1 MTNLSESITE
11 RLPKSLVPIPTGLKP
26 GGQLATPVKGVLF
39 DIYGTL
45 FISESG
51 DIGIAEENSRISGG
65 LKDLLRKYHIDT
77 SPDIILK
84 SFFNTIR
91 ATHKRLRA
99 KGVDHPEVEIDL
111 IWSEVLG
118 INNLQSVR
126 DYAVE
131 FELLV
136 NPVYPMPHL
145 KEILV
150 HCKNSGI
157 PMGIISN
164 AQFYTPLLF
173 NWYLESEP
181 EDLGFFTDL
190 IIFSYQA
197 GHAKP
202 SGMLFD
208 IAVERLNQYNI
219 SPQSVVYVGND
230 MLNDIYPADRVGFQT
245 ALFAGDARS
254 LRLRDNDPRCSA
266 VSANLVITD
275 LIQLTDYIG

>member
-1 MTNLSESITE
+1 MNLNESIID
-11 RLPKSLVPIPTGLKP
+11 RLPKFLVPIPTGLKP
-26 GGQLATPVKGVLF
+26 SGQLATPAKGVLF

-51 DIGIAEENSRISGG
+51 DISIAEENSRISDG

-77 SPDIILK
+77 HPDIILK

-91 ATHKRLRA
+91 ATHQRLRA

-131 FELLV
+131 FELLS
-136 NPVYPMPHL
+136 NPVYPMPYL

-150 HCKNSGI
+150 HCKNNGI

-173 NWYLESEP
+173 NWYLGSEL
-181 EDLGFFTDL
+181 EDLGFFSDL

-197 GHAKP
+197 GYAKP
-202 SGMLFD
+202 SGVLFD
-208 IAVERLNQYNI
+208 IAVDRLSKYNI
-219 SPQSVVYVGND
+219 NPQSVVYVGND
-230 MLNDIYPADRVGFQT
+230 MLNDVYPANQVGFQT

-254 LRLRDNDPRCSA
+254 LRLRGDDPRCRA
-266 VSANLVITD
+266 LSANLVITD
-275 LIQLTDYIG
+275 LIQLAEYI

>member
-1 MTNLSESITE
+1 LNESIIDK
-11 RLPKSLVPIPTGLKP
+11 LPKSLIPIPTGLKP

-51 DIGIAEENSRISGG
+51 DISIAEENSRISDG
-65 LKDLLRKYHIDT
+65 LKDLLRTYRIDT
-77 SPDIILK
+77 PPDTILK

-91 ATHKRLRA
+91 AAHQRLRA
-99 KGVDHPEVEIDL
+99 KGADHPEIEIDL

-126 DYAVE
+126 DYAIE
-131 FELLV
+131 FELMA
-136 NPVYPMPHL
+136 NPVFPMPHL
-145 KEILV
+145 KEILI
-150 HCKNSGI
+150 HCKNNGI

-173 NWYLESEP
+173 NWYLGSEP
-181 EDLGFFTDL
+181 ENLGFINDL
-190 IIFSYQA
+190 IILSYQT

-202 SGMLFD
+202 SRMLFD
-208 IAVERLNQYNI
+208 IAVERLSKYDI

-230 MLNDIYPADRVGFQT
+230 MLNDVYPANRVGFQT
-245 ALFAGDARS
+245 ALFAGDSRS
-254 LRLRDNDPRCSA
+254 LRLRDDDPRCIA
-266 VSANLVITD
+266 LSANLVITD
-275 LIQLTDYIG
+275 LIQLAEHI

>member
-1 MTNLSESITE
+1 MNESIIA
-11 RLPKSLVPIPTGLKP
+11 RLPKSLVPIPTGLEP
-26 GGQLATPVKGVLF
+26 VGQLEIPVKAVLF

-51 DIGIAEENSRISGG
+51 DIGIAEEKSRISAG
-65 LKDLLRKYHIDT
+65 LKDLLIKNHIDT
-77 SPDIILK
+77 PPDTILK
-84 SFFNTIR
+84 TFFSAIR

-99 KGVDHPEVEIDL
+99 IGVDHPEVEIDL

-118 INNLQSVR
+118 INNRQSVR
-126 DYAVE
+126 EYAVE
-131 FELLV
+131 FELLA

-150 HCKNSGI
+150 HCKDSGI

-173 NWYLESEP
+173 NWYLGSDP

-190 IIFSYQA
+190 IIYSYQT

-202 SGMLFD
+202 SMVLFD
-208 IAVERLNQYNI
+208 IAVKRLRKYNI
-219 SPQSVVYVGND
+219 NPRSVVYVGND
-230 MLNDIYPADRVGFQT
+230 MLNDVYPADRVGFQT
-245 ALFAGDARS
+245 ALFAGDDRS
-254 LRLRDNDPRCSA
+254 LRLRDNDPRCSDI
-266 VSANLVITD
+266 SANLVITD
-275 LIQLTDYIG
+275 LIQLIEYIG

>member
-1 MTNLSESITE
+1 MTNLNESIID
-11 RLPKSLVPIPTGLKP
+11 RLPKSLAPIPTGLKP
-26 GGQLATPVKGVLF
+26 GGQLAIPVKGVLF

-51 DIGIAEENSRISGG
+51 DISIAEENSRISDD
-65 LKDLLRKYHIDT
+65 LTDLLRKYHIDT
-77 SPDIILK
+77 PPGIILK

-91 ATHKRLRA
+91 ATHQRLRA

-131 FELLV
+131 FELLS

-150 HCKNSGI
+150 HCKNSCI

-173 NWYLESEP
+173 NWYLGSEL
-181 EDLGFFTDL
+181 EDLGFFSDL

-197 GHAKP
+197 GYAKP
-202 SGMLFD
+202 SGVLFD
-208 IAVERLNQYNI
+208 IAVDRLSKYNI
-219 SPQSVVYVGND
+219 NPQSVVYVGND
-230 MLNDIYPADRVGFQT
+230 MLNDVYPANQVGFQT

-254 LRLRDNDPRCSA
+254 LRLRDDDPRCRA
-266 VSANLVITD
+266 LSANLVITD
-275 LIQLTDYIG
+275 LIQLAEYI

>member
-1 MTNLSESITE
+1 MNESIIA
-11 RLPKSLVPIPTGLKP
+11 RLPKSLVPIPTGLEP
-26 GGQLATPVKGVLF
+26 VGQLEIPVKAVLF

-51 DIGIAEENSRISGG
+51 DISIAEEKSRISAG
-65 LKDLLRKYHIDT
+65 LNDLLLKNHIDT
-77 SPDIILK
+77 PSETILK
-84 SFFNTIR
+84 TFFNTIR

-99 KGVDHPEVEIDL
+99 IGVDHPEVEIDL

-118 INNLQSVR
+118 INNRQSVR
-126 DYAVE
+126 EYAVE
-131 FELLV
+131 FELLA

-150 HCKNSGI
+150 HCKDSGI

-173 NWYLESEP
+173 NWYLGSDP

-190 IIFSYQA
+190 IIYSYQT

-202 SGMLFD
+202 SMVLFD
-208 IAVERLNQYNI
+208 IAVKRLRKYNI
-219 SPQSVVYVGND
+219 NPRSVVYVGND
-230 MLNDIYPADRVGFQT
+230 MLNDVYPADRVGFQT
-245 ALFAGDARS
+245 ALFAGDDRS
-254 LRLRDNDPRCSA
+254 LRLRDNDPRCSDI
-266 VSANLVITD
+266 SANLVITD
-275 LIQLTDYIG
+275 LIQLIEYIG

>member
-1 MTNLSESITE
+1 MTNLNESIID
-11 RLPKSLVPIPTGLKP
+11 RLPKSLIPIPTGLKP

-51 DIGIAEENSRISGG
+51 DISIAEENSRISDD
-65 LKDLLRKYHIDT
+65 LTDLLRKYHIDT
-77 SPDIILK
+77 PPGIILK

-99 KGVDHPEVEIDL
+99 NGVDHPEVEIDL
-111 IWSEVLG
+111 IWSEVLE

-126 DYAVE
+126 EYAVE
-131 FELLV
+131 FELLA

-150 HCKNSGI
+150 HCKNNGI

-173 NWYLESEP
+173 NWYLGSEP
-181 EDLGFFTDL
+181 EDLGFFSDL

-202 SGMLFD
+202 SGVLFD
-208 IAVERLNQYNI
+208 IAVERLSKYNI
-219 SPQSVVYVGND
+219 IPQSVVYVGND
-230 MLNDIYPADRVGFQT
+230 MLNDVYPANRVGFQT

-254 LRLRDNDPRCSA
+254 LRLRDDDPRCRA

-275 LIQLTDYIG
+275 LIQLAEYI

>member
-1 MTNLSESITE
+1 MI
-11 RLPKSLVPIPTGLKP
+11 PIPTGLKP
-26 GGQLATPVKGVLF
+26 GGQLAAPVKGVLF

-51 DIGIAEENSRISGG
+51 DISIAEENSRISDD
-65 LKDLLRKYHIDT
+65 LTNLLRKYHIDT
-77 SPDIILK
+77 PPGIILK

-173 NWYLESEP
+173 NWYLGFEL
-181 EDLGFFTDL
+181 EDLGFFSDL

-202 SGMLFD
+202 SRMLFD
-208 IAVERLNQYNI
+208 IAVERLSKYNI

-230 MLNDIYPADRVGFQT
+230 MLNDVYPANRVGFQT

-254 LRLRDNDPRCSA
+254 LRLRDDDPRCSA

-275 LIQLTDYIG
+275 LIQLAEYFG

>member
-1 MTNLSESITE
+1 
-11 RLPKSLVPIPTGLKP
+11 
-26 GGQLATPVKGVLF
+26 
-39 DIYGTL
+39 
-45 FISESG
+45 
-51 DIGIAEENSRISGG
+51 
-65 LKDLLRKYHIDT
+65 
-77 SPDIILK
+77 
-84 SFFNTIR
+84 
-91 ATHKRLRA
+91 
-99 KGVDHPEVEIDL
+99 
-111 IWSEVLG
+111 
-118 INNLQSVR
+118 
-126 DYAVE
+126 
-131 FELLV
+131 
-136 NPVYPMPHL
+136 
-145 KEILV
+145 
-150 HCKNSGI
+150 
-157 PMGIISN
+157 MGIISN

-190 IIFSYQA
+190 IIFSYQE

-266 VSANLVITD
+266 VSANIVITD